1 MKYKSEISA
10 MLHET
15 MQGLHEVGVIDKTT
29 MREFDKSC
37 LTEIEPLSGE
47 AIRAIR
53 EKEAVSQAAF
63 AIYLNISKNQVSEWE
78 RGIKKPSGAALKLL
92 SLVKAKGIQAIA

>member
-37 LTEIEPLSGE
+37 LTEIEPLGGE

-53 EKEAVSQAAF
+53 EK
-63 AIYLNISKNQVSEWE
+63 
-78 RGIKKPSGAALKLL
+78 KP
-92 SLVKAKGIQAIA
+92 